1 MLNQAE
7 LNFYGLNLNN
17 IIAKENRGC
26 IGVKL
31 RYDANNKLYVVTR
44 RTPRTLWEDRYTEL
58 NVAKKRYYEFLYST
72 NEQLNN
78 KLLRVQK

>member
-31 RYDANNKLYVVTR
+31 RYDANKQTVCCNPKNAPNTMGRQIHRVKR
-44 RTPRTLWEDRYTEL
+44 G
-58 NVAKKRYYEFLYST
+58 KKT
-72 NEQLNN
+72 
-78 KLLRVQK
+78 LLRIFI